1 LNIGLATVEV
11 LNSQI
16 RATPMWGKK
25 QIAGVVY
32 DLTHLD
38 PFDVEVNPGHA
49 GAQTYKVR
57 VDFGAHTFTRNLLD
71 TDTPDFHIQDGG
83 QVRCF
88 CPQRHAMSIFLPDI
102 IRASFV
108 GKAYFGNRHENFLL
122 IEKLDGLNAPYVVAF
137 KLTKAKAASADAIM
151 FVVSAHDRPALS
163 TNLPVI
169 RMGTLVSLTVQG
181 KPIIR
186 PPKKGRR
193 R

>member
-1 LNIGLATVEV
+1 
-11 LNSQI
+11 
-16 RATPMWGKK
+16 MWGKK

-38 PFDVEVNPGHA
+38 SFDMDVTPAHA

-57 VDFGAHTFTRNLLD
+57 VDFGAHTFTRDLLD

-88 CPQRHAMSIFLPDI
+88 CPQRHAMSIFLPGI
-102 IRASFV
+102 IRAAST
-108 GKAYFGNRHENFLL
+108 GKAYFGNRRENFLL
-122 IEKLDGLNAPYVVAF
+122 VEKLDGLNAPYVVAF
-137 KLTKAKAASADAIM
+137 NMTKAKAANADAIM
-151 FVVSAHDRPALS
+151 FVVSAHDRPALP

-169 RMGTLVSLTVQG
+169 GMGTLVSLTVQG
-181 KPIIR
+181 KPVIR
-186 PPKKGRR
+186 PSKRGRR